1 MFKTILSAAAI
12 AAMPVIASAHVT
24 LVQGEAPADSYYLAQ
39 LQIPHGCDGKPTKE
53 VRVTLPEGFISAKPM
68 PKAGWALDVI
78 TGKYKTE
85 YKDHGKSVTE
95 GPVEIRWTGG
105 DLPDAFFDI
114 FSVRG
119 KFAGLA
125 EGAVVP
131 FAVTQVCDGAEA
143 VWNEVAAPGQD
154 AHDLPNPAPTVT
166 LIAAKNMHHHHD
178 AAPEAVKLGSLD
190 IMPGFIKATT
200 PGQPVAGGFL
210 TISNHGTEDDTL
222 VAVEGV
228 DGISHVELHTM
239 TIEGD
244 VMKMRKLPD
253 GIPVPAGQTVELKP
267 GGLHLMFM
275 GLKHPYLAGANT
287 SMTLVFA
294 KAGKVAVSL
303 PVKDIK
309 GAMDKHNHN

>member
-1 MFKTILSAAAI
+1 MFKTIVSVAAVAAI
-12 AAMPVIASAHVT
+12 PAIASAHVT

-39 LQIPHGCDGKPTKE
+39 LQIPHGCDGKATKE

-68 PKAGWALDVI
+68 PKAGWTLEIVK
-78 TGKYKTE
+78 GKYKTE
-85 YKDHGKSVTE
+85 YKDHGKPVTE
-95 GPVEIRWTGG
+95 GPLAIHWKGG
-105 DLPDAFFDI
+105 DLPDDNFDI

-125 EGAVVP
+125 SGSVVP
-131 FAVTQVCDGAEA
+131 FAVTQLCDGAEA

-166 LIAAKNMHHHHD
+166 LIAAKDMHHHHD
-178 AAPEAVKLGSLD
+178 AAPAPITLGSLD
-190 IMPGFIKATT
+190 ITPGFIKATT

-210 TISNHGTEDDTL
+210 TIANRGAEDDTL

-228 DGISHVELHTM
+228 EGVDHVELHTM
-239 TIEGD
+239 SMEGD
-244 VMKMRKLPD
+244 VMKMRKLSD

-275 GLKHPYLAGANT
+275 GLKHPYLAGET
-287 SMTLVFA
+287 TPMTLVFA
-294 KAGKVAVSL
+294 KAGKVAISL
-303 PVKDIK
+303 PVMDIK
-309 GAMDKHNHN
+309 GGMDKHTHK

>member
-1 MFKTILSAAAI
+1 MFKTIVSVAAVAAI
-12 AAMPVIASAHVT
+12 PAIASAHVT

-39 LQIPHGCDGKPTKE
+39 LQIPHGCDGKATKE

-68 PKAGWALDVI
+68 PKAGWTLEVI
-78 TGKYKTE
+78 KGKYKAE
-85 YKDHGKSVTE
+85 YKDHGKPVSE
-95 GPVEIRWTGG
+95 GPLEIRWKGG
-105 DLPDAFFDI
+105 DLPDDYFDI

-131 FAVTQVCDGAEA
+131 FAVTQKCDGAEA
-143 VWNEVAAPGQD
+143 VWNQIAAPGQD

-166 LIAAKNMHHHHD
+166 LIAAKEMHHHHD

-190 IMPGFIKATT
+190 ITPGFIKATV

-210 TISNHGTEDDTL
+210 TVANLGTEDDTL

-228 DGISHVELHTM
+228 ADVDHVELHTM
-239 TIEGD
+239 SMEGD

-267 GGLHLMFM
+267 GGLHMMLMGPKQPF
-275 GLKHPYLAGANT
+275 KAGDVV
-287 SMTLVFA
+287 SMTLVFE
-294 KAGKVAVSL
+294 KAGKVEVKL
-303 PVKDIK
+303 PVMDIK
-309 GAMDKHNHN
+309 GGAMKHQHK